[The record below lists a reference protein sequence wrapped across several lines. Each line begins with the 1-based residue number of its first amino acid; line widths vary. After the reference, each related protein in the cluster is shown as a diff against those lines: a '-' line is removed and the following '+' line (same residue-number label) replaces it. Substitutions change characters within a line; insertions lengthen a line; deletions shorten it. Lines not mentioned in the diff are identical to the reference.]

1 MFVYPIHDNIFCTQ
15 TVHPPDPSFIKMFWG
30 NQITNVAEQNRKHL
44 SVNSEKEQKKMR
56 RQHYRMDYFQFLRTV
71 VRLELFPICSGI

>member
-1 MFVYPIHDNIFCTQ
+1 
-15 TVHPPDPSFIKMFWG
+15 
-30 NQITNVAEQNRKHL
+30 
-44 SVNSEKEQKKMR
+44 VNSEKEQKKMR